1 MAKKAFGVNALSQAL
16 ENKKSA
22 PVGSQP
28 KEPVQS
34 KSMSSPINS
43 PGMSKNTQRIQRLY
57 LDLPVSR
64 TRAECELM
72 ELDPTQCVASPF
84 NKRIQSLLSAN
95 DPAIQQLK
103 ASVQKEGQRD
113 PVLIRPVA
121 KPTDKLRYEI
131 VYGTRRRFV
140 AELIAR
146 EEGEFKLKAWVSNKI
161 TDPDAKRLADSE
173 NSDRQD
179 ISAWELAQYYQRL
192 KDDRP
197 ELSLEAVAS
206 IEGVD
211 GSSVYRYLQLA
222 QLPEATVK
230 LVVSPAEITLR
241 SGLEVLKAF
250 KTLSPGRKETLLASL
265 TREAPYA
272 TAAMLVKAIKELAQ
286 PKPATPTPTKNTRIE
301 ILGENGQKRAVIGVH
316 RSNEGQFKVD
326 LFNVSDTEL
335 MALHKALQKVLGC

>member
-16 ENKKSA
+16 ESKNN
-22 PVGSQP
+22 
-28 KEPVQS
+28 EPVESRSQEPAHN
-34 KSMSSPINS
+34 KQMSSPINS

-57 LDLPVSR
+57 LDLPVSK

-72 ELDPTQCVASPF
+72 ELDPAQCIASPF

-103 ASVQKEGQRD
+103 ASVQEEGQRD
-113 PVLIRPVA
+113 PVLVRPVT
-121 KPTDKLRYEI
+121 KPSNEVRYEI

-146 EEGEFKLKAWVSNKI
+146 EGKGEAKLKAWVSNKI

-173 NSDRQD
+173 NDDRQD
-179 ISAWELAQYYQRL
+179 ISAWELAKYYQRL
-192 KDDRP
+192 REDRP

-206 IEGVD
+206 IEGID

-230 LVVSPAEITLR
+230 LVISPAEITLR
-241 SGLEVLKAF
+241 SGIEVLKAF
-250 KTLSPGRKETLLASL
+250 KALPPAKKETLMASL
-265 TREAPYA
+265 AQEAPYA
-272 TAAMLVKAIKELAQ
+272 TAAALVKAIKIHTQ
-286 PKPATPTPTKNTRIE
+286 SKPVPPMKNRRIE
-301 ILGENGQKRAVIGVH
+301 ILGENGQKRAVIGAH
-316 RSNEGQFKVD
+316 RSNAGQLKVD
-326 LFNVSDTEL
+326 VFDVSDAEL
-335 MALHKALQKVLGC
+335 VALQQALEKVLV

>member
-16 ENKKSA
+16 EDKKSA
-22 PVGSQP
+22 PVEP
-28 KEPVQS
+28 HTKEPVHS
-34 KSMSSPINS
+34 KSVSSPINS

-57 LDLPVSR
+57 LDLPVSKI
-64 TRAECELM
+64 RAECELM
-72 ELDPTQCVASPF
+72 ELDPTQCIASPF

-140 AELIAR
+140 AELIAKE

-173 NSDRQD
+173 NTDRQD

-230 LVVSPAEITLR
+230 LVISPAEITLR

-250 KTLSPGRKETLLASL
+250 KSLTPAMKETLMASL
-265 TREAPYA
+265 AREAPYA
-272 TAAMLVKAIKELAQ
+272 TAAMLVKAIRALTQ
-286 PKPATPTPTKNTRIE
+286 PKFAAPTKNMRIE
-301 ILGENGQKRAVIGVH
+301 ILGDKGQKRAVIGAH
-316 RSNEGQFKVD
+316 RSNEGQYKVD
-326 LFNVSDTEL
+326 VFDVSDTEL

>member
-1 MAKKAFGVNALSQAL
+1 
-16 ENKKSA
+16 
-22 PVGSQP
+22 
-28 KEPVQS
+28 
-34 KSMSSPINS
+34 
-43 PGMSKNTQRIQRLY
+43 MSKTTQRIQRLY
-57 LDLPVSR
+57 LDLPVSK

-72 ELDPTQCVASPF
+72 ELDPTQCIASPF
-84 NKRIQSLLSAN
+84 NKRIQSLLSAT

-103 ASVQKEGQRD
+103 ASVQDEGQRD
-113 PVLIRPVA
+113 PVLIRPIA

-146 EEGEFKLKAWVSNKI
+146 EGDGDFKLKAWVSNKI

-173 NSDRQD
+173 NTDRQD

-192 KDDRP
+192 KEDRP

-230 LVVSPAEITLR
+230 LVISPAEITLR

-250 KTLSPGRKETLLASL
+250 KTLPPSKKETLLASL
-265 TREAPYA
+265 AREAPYA
-272 TAAMLVKAIKELAQ
+272 TAAELVKAIKAQ
-286 PKPATPTPTKNTRIE
+286 TQSKPVAPTKNKRIE
-301 ILGENGQKRAVIGVH
+301 ILGEDGEKRAVIGAH
-316 RSNEGQFKVD
+316 RSNAGQFKVD
-326 LFNVSDTEL
+326 LFNVSDSEL
-335 MALHKALQKVLGC
+335 IALQQALQKVLGQ